1 MRDALLIVLSL
12 LIPVALGVTGIFWAA
27 PIADILAILV
37 TATVMVHVWKELS
50 HESRKKESVAEIQ
63 LSRRGGVIITIAGEH
78 GSAGKQIG
86 QLVAKKLNVP
96 CYYKELVAIAAQES
110 GLAREFISG
119 INSDENVVMREL
131 YLSSDPVERAISA
144 QGKAIR
150 QIADAGACVII
161 GRSADYMLRNYQN
174 VVRVFIYAPKDY
186 RANKIMEMY
195 GDSLGAARKSIV
207 RSDNARASYYKSVS
221 GQEWGDPHG
230 YELCIDAS
238 IGEDAAANLI
248 CDYINRMG
256 TY

>member
-63 LSRRGGVIITIAGEH
+63 LSRRGGGVIITIAGEH

-96 CYYKELVAIAAQES
+96 CYYKELVAIAAQGS

-150 QIADAGACVII
+150 QIADAGPV
-161 GRSADYMLRNYQN
+161 LLL
-174 VVRVFIYAPKDY
+174 VVRRI
-186 RANKIMEMY
+186 ICY
-195 GDSLGAARKSIV
+195 GI
-207 RSDNARASYYKSVS
+207 
-221 GQEWGDPHG
+221 
-230 YELCIDAS
+230 I
-238 IGEDAAANLI
+238 
-248 CDYINRMG
+248 RM
-256 TY
+256 